1 MRQNSTVMS
10 KISVVINTY
19 NAEEHLQEVLDAV
32 KDFDEVVVC
41 DMESGDN
48 TVKIA
53 EKNGCKVVTFP
64 KANHK
69 SAEPA
74 RTFAIQS
81 ATSEWVLVVDADE
94 IVTPELREY
103 LYKRIGEP
111 DCPQGLYI
119 PRINLFMQREQHSS
133 YPDYQLRFFVREG
146 TEWPPYVHTF
156 PTVKGRT
163 EYIPRRRR
171 ELAFRH
177 LADDTIASLMAKTNS
192 YTDNEV
198 YKRGERRE
206 ERGENERERR
216 EDTKA
221 HNYGVWALFY
231 RPFWRAFRNYFLKG
245 GWRDGKRGVI
255 RAGMDAVY
263 QFVLVAKAIEAKI
276 KK

>member
-1 MRQNSTVMS
+1 MS

-19 NAEEHLQEVLDAV
+19 NAEEHLQKVLDAV

-119 PRINLFMQREQHSS
+119 PRINLFMQHEQHSS

-198 YKRGERRE
+198 YKRGKATGRRAE
-206 ERGENERERR
+206 LGNERR

>member
-1 MRQNSTVMS
+1 MS

-19 NAEEHLQEVLDAV
+19 NAEEHLQKVLDAV

-53 EKNGCKVVTFP
+53 LKNGCKVVTFP

-103 LYKRIGEP
+103 LYKRIGEE

-119 PRINLFMQREQHSS
+119 PRINLFMQHEQHSS

-198 YKRGERRE
+198 YKRGKATGRRAELGNERRE
-206 ERGENERERR
+206 ERGEN
-216 EDTKA
+216 DTKS